1 MVKKLETPISISEVG
16 VLLLGFNRPELLNK
30 RINEIYKSKVENLYI
45 SIDGGR
51 ESHTKEMGEIKKYAQ
66 KKFSKLHSFNL
77 NHHKNNLGL
86 VKHVTGEISK
96 VLANHQY
103 IIVIEDD
110 VKISI
115 NFISN
120 MVNGLSIQKSE
131 KSIGIVSGFS
141 PIHFKYGKNKWRTLR
156 YPYMWGWACSKETW
170 QKYDFDLSKTN
181 LEQKLADS
189 KIWNTLKPSQKL
201 KGLGLFRKV
210 QINPLATWDAQLL
223 FLSYCEDFI
232 NLAPVFSIVGNEGFN
247 DPRAT
252 HTKDKKPK
260 FISNSAINHSVFTE
274 KSKFFNKIL
283 NLIDNYWMDDF

>member
-1 MVKKLETPISISEVG
+1 MVKKLETTISMSEVG

-30 RINEIYKSKVENLYI
+30 RINEIYESKVENLYI

-51 ESHTKEMGEIKKYAQ
+51 ESHTIEMDELKTYAQ
-66 KKFSKLHSFNL
+66 KKFSKLHCFNL

-110 VKISI
+110 VKISV

-120 MVNGLSIQKSE
+120 MINGLSIHKSE
-131 KSIGIVSGFS
+131 GSIGIVSGFS
-141 PIHFKYGKNKWRTLR
+141 PLHFKFVKNKWRTLR
-156 YPYMWGWACSKETW
+156 YPYLWGWACSKETW
-170 QKYDFDLSKTN
+170 QRYDFDLSKTN
-181 LEQKLADS
+181 LEQKLIGS

-201 KGLGLFRKV
+201 KGLGLFKKA
-210 QINPLATWDAQLL
+210 QINPLETWDAQLL
-223 FLSYCEDFI
+223 FLSYCENFV
-232 NLAPVFSIVGNEGFN
+232 NLSPVFSIVGNEGFD

-252 HTKDKKPK
+252 HTKGKKPNL
-260 FISNSAINHSVFTE
+260 ISNSSINHSVFTK
-274 KSKFFNKIL
+274 KSKYFSKIL
-283 NLIDNYWMDDF
+283 DLIDNYWMDDF

>member
-1 MVKKLETPISISEVG
+1 MDDKLETPISISKVG

-30 RINEIYKSKVENLYI
+30 RINEIYECKVENLYI

-51 ESHTKEMGEIKKYAQ
+51 ESHTKNMNEVKKYAQ
-66 KKFSKLHSFNL
+66 KKFSALQFFDL

-86 VKHVTGEISK
+86 VKHATGEIAK
-96 VLANHQY
+96 VLANHEY

-110 VKISI
+110 VKISA

-120 MVNGLSIQKSE
+120 MINGLSIHKRE

-141 PIHFKYGKNKWRTLR
+141 PLHLKYVKNRWRTSR

-170 QKYDFDLSKTN
+170 QNYKYDLSKIN
-181 LEQKLADS
+181 LEQELGYS
-189 KIWNTLKPSQKL
+189 KTWNALNPSQKI

-210 QINPLATWDAQLL
+210 QLNPLETWDSQLL
-223 FLSYCEDFI
+223 FLSYCKDFI
-232 NLAPVFSIVGNEGFN
+232 NLAPVFSIVSNEGFN

-252 HTKDKKPK
+252 HTKGKKPK
-260 FISNSAINHSVFTE
+260 LMSDSNINHAVITK

-283 NLIDNYWMDDF
+283 NSIDNYWMNDF